1 MAIDCFR
8 FSLTVQLADVFRS
21 NILYHCQPKVD
32 DLHNIFCFVIDFA
45 VNQCP
50 TAVPRVIH
58 VRAAIHQ
65 SMAVTH
71 LFKCWHKYANIF
83 RFTFG
88 ISSKTCT
95 SISSRL
101 TLSSESEQAK
111 RKEEGGRKG
120 REGTGTYIH
129 MHTQVHTTHRD
140 TETGIHACMC
150 CMYVYACIN
159 MYIYQ
164 I

>member
-8 FSLTVQLADVFRS
+8 FSLTVQLGEVFRS
-21 NILYHCQPKVD
+21 NILYHCQPKVV
-32 DLHNIFCFVIDFA
+32 DLHKISCFVIDST
-45 VNQCP
+45 VSQCP

-58 VRAAIHQ
+58 IRTPIHP

-88 ISSKTCT
+88 IPSKTCT

-101 TLSSESEQAK
+101 SLSSESEQAE
-111 RKEEGGRKG
+111 RKEEGGGKG
-120 REGTGTYIH
+120 KEGTETYNHMHKH
-129 MHTQVHTTHRD
+129 MHTTTQRYRD
-140 TETGIHACMC
+140 RNT
-150 CMYVYACIN
+150 CMYVCMYVCVCIN
-159 MYIYQ
+159 MYMYQ